1 VEVIVFENLKKDG
14 YDLWPKKDPVTRRHL
29 EMVVSEYGKFHA
41 ISVAMREQQSNKF
54 SELTNLLGDHFK
66 EFVEATDFVNLF
78 EKMIDETY
86 ELLKNDLDER
96 ILNKWKDFKK
106 QVHYVLVEMLENIDG
121 LKVIIHGDC
130 WNNNYMYKFENGNCN
145 VPLKVAILDWQVSRY
160 SSPILDLSYYILGC
174 ISEKE
179 LEYLD
184 EILITYYHSF
194 TDQLKQLGIDD
205 PEVLYPLQQF
215 LDEWKKYCKFGVMLA
230 ALVMKVSATDKDEV
244 VDLDDFAEKG
254 EDISCTFLNEIK
266 DKDTF
271 RKRLRPI
278 VEYAVTH
285 ELI

>member
-1 VEVIVFENLKKDG
+1 
-14 YDLWPKKDPVTRRHL
+14 
-29 EMVVSEYGKFHA
+29 
-41 ISVAMREQQSNKF
+41 
-54 SELTNLLGDHFK
+54 
-66 EFVEATDFVNLF
+66 
-78 EKMIDETY
+78 
-86 ELLKNDLDER
+86 
-96 ILNKWKDFKK
+96 
-106 QVHYVLVEMLENIDG
+106 
-121 LKVIIHGDC
+121 
-130 WNNNYMYKFENGNCN
+130 
-145 VPLKVAILDWQVSRY
+145 
-160 SSPILDLSYYILGC
+160 LSYYILGW

-230 ALVMKVSATDKDEV
+230 ALVMKVSAQWQYSQYKDEV

-254 EDISCTFLNEIK
+254 EDISNTFLNEIK

>member
-1 VEVIVFENLKKDG
+1 
-14 YDLWPKKDPVTRRHL
+14 
-29 EMVVSEYGKFHA
+29 
-41 ISVAMREQQSNKF
+41 
-54 SELTNLLGDHFK
+54 
-66 EFVEATDFVNLF
+66 
-78 EKMIDETY
+78 
-86 ELLKNDLDER
+86 
-96 ILNKWKDFKK
+96 
-106 QVHYVLVEMLENIDG
+106 MLENIDE

-130 WNNNYMYKFENGNCN
+130 WNNNFMYKFENGNRN
-145 VPLKVAILDWQVSRY
+145 VSLKVAILDWQVSRY

-184 EILITYYHSF
+184 EIFITYYHSF

-205 PEVLYPLQQF
+205 PEVLYSLQQF